1 MVIDGEREQG
11 GQDHGGGT
19 NGTQNARQKREQS
32 RMAPA
37 ASLDAKKERNGV
49 EWFPLAMSGPYLGTG
64 EAAGVPTLR
73 NT

>member
-1 MVIDGEREQG
+1 MEKGNKGVRT
-11 GQDHGGGT
+11 HGGGT
-19 NGTQNARQKREQS
+19 NGTQNASKKREQS

-49 EWFPLAMSGPYLGTG
+49 EWFPLAMSGPYLWTG
-64 EAAGVPTLR
+64 EAAGVPTLI